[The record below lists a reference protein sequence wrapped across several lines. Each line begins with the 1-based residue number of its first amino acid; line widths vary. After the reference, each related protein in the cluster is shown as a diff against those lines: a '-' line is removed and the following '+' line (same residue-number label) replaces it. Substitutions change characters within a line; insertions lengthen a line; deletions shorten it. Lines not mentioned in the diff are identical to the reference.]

1 MALRTFYPASEA
13 VDTRGGD
20 VHMVPFAPLS
30 GDLLTQRVVVVYGG
44 GSGVAMGAVE
54 TAKGD

>member
-20 VHMVPFAPLS
+20 IHVVPFAPLA
-30 GDLLTQRVVVVYGG
+30 GDLLTQGIIIVYGG